1 MSRSQNPLS
10 SPAKSLNSEIS
21 CLNARLHSLC
31 VQILTLRTKKV
42 LFVISFLRGSALSW
56 APQIPENED
65 HPLRH
70 DYDAFKTA
78 LSNLYLD
85 RNYKALCESKLLR
98 LKQTKSAAAYSV
110 EFQSIVSALDLDE
123 NSKCLFFYE
132 RLNPDVKDAIALV
145 GRETTFS
152 ALVDQAIS
160 IDQRMYQRRIETK
173 KPDSSHASKPSTP
186 KPSPHPNA
194 SPKPTK
200 PPFASSNSNPSAYKP
215 HFPPSMLS
223 QQRGPLTD
231 EEKLYRKQNK
241 LCGYCGNP
249 DHDFASCPRIRA
261 KEAKAN
267 ALSLVPFYPQPTP
280 LTAPHVRPLNPENP
294 KAQAPTRSEA

>member
-21 CLNARLHSLC
+21 CLNARLRSLC

-42 LFVISFLRGSALSW
+42 LFVISLLRGSALSW
-56 APQIPENED
+56 ALEIPENED

-78 LSNLYLD
+78 LSNLYLE

-123 NSKCLFFYE
+123 NSKCLFLYE
-132 RLNPDVKDAIALV
+132 RLIPDVKDAIALV

-173 KPDSSHASKPSTP
+173 KPDSSRASKPSTP

-200 PPFASSNSNPSAYKP
+200 PPFASSNSNPGAYKP
-215 HFPPSMLS
+215 HFPPS
-223 QQRGPLTD
+223 
-231 EEKLYRKQNK
+231 
-241 LCGYCGNP
+241 
-249 DHDFASCPRIRA
+249 
-261 KEAKAN
+261 
-267 ALSLVPFYPQPTP
+267 
-280 LTAPHVRPLNPENP
+280 
-294 KAQAPTRSEA
+294 